1 MNKKVSIT
9 ELMTETA
16 VLTIGL
22 TFYYSFYYWCW
33 VRTDWKESYTY
44 IQNAVAGG
52 IICFIFLISY
62 RVRKFHKEPIDE
74 LARANLK
81 RCDSICLKIFAAVM
95 VLTAFIGGT
104 LGHVANT
111 ASFMGWVIMISLI
124 IISILRIIIFKVMD
138 QKGV

>member
-22 TFYYSFYYWCW
+22 TFYYWCW

-52 IICFIFLISY
+52 IICFIFL
-62 RVRKFHKEPIDE
+62 
-74 LARANLK
+74 
-81 RCDSICLKIFAAVM
+81 AAVM

>member
-22 TFYYSFYYWCW
+22 TFYYWCW

-74 LARANLK
+74 LACKLRYKPDGFAKQNGRGAERA
-81 RCDSICLKIFAAVM
+81 DT
-95 VLTAFIGGT
+95 LT
-104 LGHVANT
+104 L
-111 ASFMGWVIMISLI
+111 
-124 IISILRIIIFKVMD
+124 
-138 QKGV
+138 

>member
-16 VLTIGL
+16 
-22 TFYYSFYYWCW
+22 
-33 VRTDWKESYTY
+33 
-44 IQNAVAGG
+44 

-62 RVRKFHKEPIDE
+62 RIRKFHKEPIDE

-81 RCDSICLKIFAAVM
+81 RCDSICLKIFAAIM
-95 VLTAFIGGT
+95 ALTAFIGGT

-111 ASFMGWVIMISLI
+111 ASLMGWVIMLSLI

>member
-22 TFYYSFYYWCW
+22 TFYYWCW

-81 RCDSICLKIFAAVM
+81 RCDSICLKILAVVM
-95 VLTAFIGGT
+95 VLIAFIGGT

>member
-22 TFYYSFYYWCW
+22 TFYY
-33 VRTDWKESYTY
+33 SYTY

>member
-22 TFYYSFYYWCW
+22 TFYYWCW
-33 VRTDWKESYTY
+33 VRTDC
-44 IQNAVAGG
+44 AGG

>member
-22 TFYYSFYYWCW
+22 TFYYWCW
-33 VRTDWKESYTY
+33 VRTDWRESYTY

-62 RVRKFHKEPIDE
+62 RMIILV
-74 LARANLK
+74 NLGQGSCNS
-81 RCDSICLKIFAAVM
+81 RTEFS
-95 VLTAFIGGT
+95 
-104 LGHVANT
+104 
-111 ASFMGWVIMISLI
+111 
-124 IISILRIIIFKVMD
+124 
-138 QKGV
+138 